1 MRATRRVPH
10 LRSLAMVGLVLGA
23 CAGGEEA
30 PPTKQVVPDSSTE
43 VVLPLPD
50 TAPPRVRPPAR
61 DPDQEFL
68 RAMSDQTAGLI
79 AVGSEAIIGAARS
92 ATQKDAQSLV
102 TREEADQK
110 ELAGLLKDQ
119 YDEEL
124 QPVVKPEHSAM
135 RAELLVTA
143 GDAYDRAFYRY
154 STTLQREAIALI
166 DASLP
171 RLTDASVRQVAE
183 RMRRE
188 LQRELEL
195 YLTKLG
201 ALPGS

>member
-1 MRATRRVPH
+1 MRATRRMPH

-30 PPTKQVVPDSSTE
+30 PTTEQVVPDSSTE

-50 TAPPRVRPPAR
+50 TAPDRIRPPAR
-61 DPDQEFL
+61 DPNQEFL
-68 RAMSDQTAGLI
+68 RAMGDQAAGMI
-79 AVGSEAIIGAARS
+79 AVASEAITGAARS
-92 ATQKDAQSLV
+92 TTQNDAQSLV

-110 ELAGLLKDQ
+110 ELAGLLKER

-135 RAELLVTA
+135 RAELKSSA
-143 GDAYDRAFYRY
+143 GDAYDRAFYRH
-154 STTLQREAIALI
+154 STALQREAIALI

-183 RMRRE
+183 RMRDE
-188 LQRELEL
+188 LQRELDQ
-195 YLTKLG
+195 YLAKLG
-201 ALPGS
+201 SLPGP

>member
-1 MRATRRVPH
+1 MRATRRMPH

-30 PPTKQVVPDSSTE
+30 PTTEQVVPDSSTE

-50 TAPPRVRPPAR
+50 TAPDRIRPPAR
-61 DPDQEFL
+61 DPNQEFL
-68 RAMSDQTAGLI
+68 RAMGDQAAGMI
-79 AVGSEAIIGAARS
+79 AVASEAITGAARS
-92 ATQKDAQSLV
+92 TTQNDAQSLV

-110 ELAGLLKDQ
+110 ELAGLLKER

-124 QPVVKPEHSAM
+124 QPVVKPEHSAI
-135 RAELLVTA
+135 RAELKASA
-143 GDAYDRAFYRY
+143 GDAYDRAFYRH
-154 STTLQREAIALI
+154 STALQREAIALI

-183 RMRRE
+183 RMRDE
-188 LQRELEL
+188 LQRELDQ
-195 YLTKLG
+195 YLAKLG
-201 ALPGS
+201 SLPGP

>member
-1 MRATRRVPH
+1 MRAIRRVPH
-10 LRSLAMVGLVLGA
+10 LRSLAMLGLVLGA
-23 CAGGEEA
+23 CAGGDEA
-30 PPTKQVVPDSSTE
+30 PTTREVVPDSSTE

-50 TAPPRVRPPAR
+50 TAPERVRPPAR

-68 RAMSDQTAGLI
+68 RAMSDQAAGTI
-79 AVGSEAIIGAARS
+79 AVASEAITGAARS
-92 ATQKDAQSLV
+92 ATQNDAQSLV

-171 RLTDASVRQVAE
+171 RLTDAKVRQVAE
-183 RMRRE
+183 RMRGE
-188 LQRELEL
+188 LQRELDQ
-195 YLTKLG
+195 YLVKLG
-201 ALPGS
+201 SLPGP